1 MRRGARTAATLAAL
15 GAILMISAAFGWSQ
29 VTKPFPGK
37 VEPPVCVDTA
47 VTAGESIY
55 PGQVVVSVFNA
66 GTRDGLA
73 GQTMGLFTSQGFV
86 AGDSGNAPSG
96 ARVPWVQIWTT
107 DPKSPAVRLVASH
120 LGKHVNIRHR
130 TPLGAGVVV
139 IVGDAFTKLVHGR
152 EKVRAASA
160 ATICSPSIG

>member
-1 MRRGARTAATLAAL
+1 MRQGARSAATLVAL
-15 GAILMISAAFGWSQ
+15 VGILVVGGAWGWSQ

-37 VEPPVCVDTA
+37 ADPPICVDTA
-47 VTAGESIY
+47 VSAGDKVY

-73 GQTMGLFTSQGFV
+73 GRTMALFTQHGFV
-86 AGDSGNAPSG
+86 AGDSGNAPTG
-96 ARVPWVQIWTT
+96 TRVPWVQIWTT

-120 LGKHVNIRHR
+120 LGRHVNIVHR
-130 TPLGAGVVV
+130 QASGAGVVV
-139 IVGDAFTKLVHGR
+139 MVGDGFTKLVHGR
-152 EKVRAASA
+152 EKVRVGSD

>member
-1 MRRGARTAATLAAL
+1 MRRGARSAATLAVL
-15 GAILMISAAFGWSQ
+15 SAILVIGGAWGWSE

-37 VEPPVCVDTA
+37 AEPPICVDTA
-47 VTAGESIY
+47 VSAGERIY

-73 GQTMGLFTSQGFV
+73 GRTMGLFTDHGFV

-120 LGKHVNIRHR
+120 LGRNIIVVRR
-130 TPLGAGVVV
+130 QASGAGVVV
-139 IVGDAFTKLVHGR
+139 VVGDGFKKLVHGR
-152 EKVRAASA
+152 EKVRAASD